1 MWQACIKL
9 RRPSKHIFFRLPFPS
24 KYSHPISQ
32 IEKLE
37 EIPAATVAIEKHTLV
52 FKIMIQAVIQLGSEL
67 R

>member
-37 EIPAATVAIEKHTLV
+37 EIPAATAAIEKHLDV
-52 FKIMIQAVIQLGSEL
+52 
-67 R
+67 